1 MYTDPQI
8 HSIDGKGYGVGN
20 LGMRGIMTFLESH
33 TCNQAR
39 NMGDRGLDRVV
50 VWIRNVIVSHTLSM
64 RSKFWIRCEE
74 SDILDLNPK
83 P

>member
-39 NMGDRGLDRVV
+39 NMGDRGLEGGGGLDQEFHSVAHAFDQ
-50 VWIRNVIVSHTLSM
+50 I
-64 RSKFWIRCEE
+64 K
-74 SDILDLNPK
+74 ILDPVRRI
-83 P
+83 